1 MYSCV
6 DYLMNKLENNNEYK
20 EYRKFMD
27 MYVNKDVYI
36 TSDYLTINFLS
47 YLNKEVCIG
56 SINHNPQ
63 SLKIIN
69 EEGQTEELCILA
81 LSKDPSVIKYVKN
94 KDLYNKLKSIL

>member
-6 DYLMNKLENNNEYK
+6 DYLMNKLENND

-27 MYVNKDVYI
+27 MYVNKDAYV

-47 YLNKEVCIG
+47 YLNKEICIG
-56 SINHNPQ
+56 AINRNPQ

-81 LSKDPSVIKYVKN
+81 LSKDTSVIKYVKN